1 LNKNHK
7 QVLGVVILNL
17 LLICIFLS
25 VNVNAQEYTLQLNT
39 NDEFVWEV
47 KELNQDKFEY
57 TFNAE
62 PNFDIGDQIKL
73 VIREV
78 TDIEGIRWSIVVA
91 FWDFGTDWNVD
102 GEIQYL
108 SIYRSPSH
116 YDDFLFVPTPVD
128 DYFELAILGL
138 PTEYYLASPLT
149 IGRQVRSDTD
159 VNYRVEKTFDIN
171 GIITSE
177 TYFDEGNSVIVK
189 MEGTFFLVPL
199 GFSFIGFMAIG
210 IISIIAIFLK
220 KNKIRFG

>member
-1 LNKNHK
+1 
-7 QVLGVVILNL
+7 LGVVILNL

-108 SIYRSPSH
+108 SIYR
-116 YDDFLFVPTPVD
+116 L
-128 DYFELAILGL
+128 
-138 PTEYYLASPLT
+138 
-149 IGRQVRSDTD
+149 
-159 VNYRVEKTFDIN
+159 
-171 GIITSE
+171 
-177 TYFDEGNSVIVK
+177 
-189 MEGTFFLVPL
+189 
-199 GFSFIGFMAIG
+199 
-210 IISIIAIFLK
+210 
-220 KNKIRFG
+220 

>member
-1 LNKNHK
+1 MNKKHK
-7 QVLGVVILNL
+7 QVLGVVFLNFL
-17 LLICIFLS
+17 IICIFFS
-25 VNVNAQEYTLQLNT
+25 VNVNAQEYTLQLNE

-47 KELNQDKFEY
+47 KELNKDKFEY

-62 PNFDIGDQIKL
+62 PNFNIGDQKKI

-78 TDIEGIRWSIVVA
+78 TDIVGIRWSIVVA
-91 FWDFGTDWNVD
+91 FWDFGTDWTID

-108 SIYRSPSH
+108 SIYENPSA
-116 YDDFLFVPTPVD
+116 YDDYLFVPTPVD
-128 DYFELAILGL
+128 DYFEVAILLL
-138 PTEYYLASPLT
+138 PTEYYIASALT
-149 IGRQVRSDTD
+149 IGRRGRSDTGI
-159 VNYRVEKTFDIN
+159 NYRVEKSFDIN

-199 GFSFIGFMAIG
+199 GFSFIGFMAIA

>member
-1 LNKNHK
+1 MNKNHK

-39 NDEFVWEV
+39 NDEYVWEV
-47 KELNQDKFEY
+47 KVLNKDKFEY

-62 PNFDIGDQIKL
+62 PNFVVGDQKKI

-91 FWDFGTDWNVD
+91 FWDFGTDWTID
-102 GEIQYL
+102 GEIEYL
-108 SIYRSPSH
+108 SIEQNPNF
-116 YDDFLFVPTPVD
+116 YDDYLFVPTPVD
-128 DYFELAILGL
+128 DYLEFAMLSL
-138 PTEYYLASPLT
+138 PTDYYYEPPLT
-149 IGRQVRSDTD
+149 IGRRARSDTD
-159 VNYRVEKTFDIN
+159 VPYRVEKTFDIN

-177 TYFDEGNSVIVK
+177 TYFDAVDSVIVK

-199 GFSFIGFMAIG
+199 GFSFLGFMAIG
-210 IISIIAIFLK
+210 IISLIAIFLK